1 MTALILAVVGLLI
14 AISLLRKVFKPK
26 PAIPMRSVEDIEG
39 EKIVEQAIREARAYV
54 KARADEREA
63 EIRAGKL

>member
-14 AISLLRKVFKPK
+14 VILLRKVFKK
-26 PAIPMRSVEDIEG
+26 QTAIPMRSVEDIEG
-39 EKIVEQAIREARAYV
+39 EEIVRRSIAEARAYV

>member
-1 MTALILAVVGLLI
+1 MTALILAGVALLI
-14 AISLLRKVFKPK
+14 AISLLRKVFKK
-26 PAIPMRSVEDIEG
+26 QTAIPMRSVEDIEG
-39 EKIVEQAIREARAYV
+39 EEIVRRSIAEARAYV